1 MYNLSIYIYDDTDNH
16 VGVTVSHAKR
26 ISKLDKLRFDVRH
39 GRTYKTLRNRMSQKK
54 ALPINEYKHI
64 KHNIGNGKPTILAFG
79 MSHCYSC
86 LAMSKVFAE
95 VLEAHPEYQIYSI
108 DSQKERLIARDTYK
122 LKEMPTQIFLNEQG
136 EEVFRHTGAYKKPVL
151 DIILKKWGFI

>member
-1 MYNLSIYIYDDTDNH
+1 
-16 VGVTVSHAKR
+16 
-26 ISKLDKLRFDVRH
+26 
-39 GRTYKTLRNRMSQKK
+39 MSEKK

-95 VLEAHPEYQIYSI
+95 VLEVHPEYQIYSI
-108 DSQKERLIARDTYK
+108 DSQKDRLVARDTYK
-122 LKEMPTQIFLNEQG
+122 LKEMPTQIFFNEQG

-151 DIILKKWGFI
+151 DIILKKWGCV